1 MKIDIVFPESVKKY
15 IELQC
20 NNSLFKYTELP
31 ELKNI
36 KDELSVIAPNNVLEI
51 GSGIGRA
58 SVYLFK
64 YFGWNDTN
72 FYLLDG
78 NSGDK
83 QVNGINYESKDSF
96 YNSIDATKEFC
107 LANGMDNLYLLDA
120 EKEDWKS
127 VDVKFDLC
135 YSFLAIG
142 FHWPM
147 NIYLDEIYNMLADNA
162 LLIFGIRPA
171 TKQFDEFMDVQIKD
185 IDTNRYDIVK
195 IKREPRGERSSVAIL
210 RKI

>member
-1 MKIDIVFPESVKKY
+1 MKIDIVFPKSVEKY

-20 NNSLFKYTELP
+20 NDALFKYTNLP

-36 KDELSVIAPNNVLEI
+36 EGELKGAIPKNVLEI
-51 GSGIGRA
+51 GAGIGRA

-64 YFGWNDTN
+64 YFSWINTN

-78 NSGDK
+78 DSGNK
-83 QVNGINYESKDSF
+83 QVNGTNHESKDSF
-96 YNSIDATKEFC
+96 YNSIDAAKNFC
-107 LANGMDNLYLLDA
+107 KSNGMTKVHFLNA
-120 EKEDWKS
+120 EEEDWKDI
-127 VDVKFDLC
+127 DVKFDLC

-147 NIYLDEIYNMLADNA
+147 SLYLDTIYNMLTDNA
-162 LLIFGIRPA
+162 LLIFGVRPIA
-171 TKQFDEFMDVQIKD
+171 KQFDDFMNKQIDD
-185 IDTNRYDIVK
+185 INTNYYEIVK
-195 IKREPRGERSSVAIL
+195 IKREPRGSRSSVVIV